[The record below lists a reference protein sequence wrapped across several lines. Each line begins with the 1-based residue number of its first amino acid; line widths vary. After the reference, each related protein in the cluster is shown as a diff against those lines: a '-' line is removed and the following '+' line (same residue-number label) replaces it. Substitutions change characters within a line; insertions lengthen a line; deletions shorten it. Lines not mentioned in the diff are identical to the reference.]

1 LPAAT
6 RKALNRRY
14 GAIALEPEKL
24 KFIDRLVAD
33 SRQVALNHTA
43 GLSSPQQVQMALFSL
58 FALLDGEN
66 RYKALT
72 RGIVDR
78 RLHKLAAG
86 LGVEWRDDALRAGYY
101 ATIDLLDWMK
111 HEYGAEVVKFA
122 RNHHPFE
129 LLFALAERCGTVLLN
144 GSGFAAPDW
153 SVRVSLANLDEA
165 AYEKIGDQLRALLDG
180 VVEQWRAA
188 GAKPS
193 RSGT

>member
-1 LPAAT
+1 
-6 RKALNRRY
+6 
-14 GAIALEPEKL
+14 
-24 KFIDRLVAD
+24 
-33 SRQVALNHTA
+33 
-43 GLSSPQQVQMALFSL
+43 
-58 FALLDGEN
+58 LLDGEN

-111 HEYGAEVVKFA
+111 HEYGAEFVSFA
-122 RNHHPFE
+122 RNHHPLE
-129 LLFALAERCGTVLLN
+129 LLFALAERHGTVLLN

-180 VVEQWRAA
+180 FVEKWRAA